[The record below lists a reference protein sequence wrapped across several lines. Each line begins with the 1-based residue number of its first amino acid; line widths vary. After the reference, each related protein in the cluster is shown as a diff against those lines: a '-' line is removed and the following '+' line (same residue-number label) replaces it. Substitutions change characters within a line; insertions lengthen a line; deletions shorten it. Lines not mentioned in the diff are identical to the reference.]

1 MSMVLILF
9 LICVVKCCGMFRS
22 QSLNDKVSLCCGK
35 SILFMAVFILSLAL
49 IPLLVMGQATNI
61 EVYKSVHDDLIP
73 STQLLLNDIKAL
85 TNTTDLAV
93 YNQSESLMID
103 RIQSDFNQYQLQTEY
118 YHGVIFRV
126 LGAVLWIALF
136 PIICLVIGSFA
147 MKPGICRLSECCLV
161 FLYLIIGISSCVL
174 LASLFPCQNGCEWI
188 DERDNRKESFILV

>member
-1 MSMVLILF
+1 MSSTTLVTDLGNQFLRSIQTLPQNNNITFWIHVSDQSYPWEVSPYPLCIAMSMVLILF

-103 RIQSDFNQYQLQTEY
+103 RIQSDFNQYQVQTEY

-147 MKPGICRLSECCLV
+147 MKPG
-161 FLYLIIGISSCVL
+161 
-174 LASLFPCQNGCEWI
+174 
-188 DERDNRKESFILV
+188 